1 MRSDSGSLNGSCPLA
16 PNVGP
21 DADDSAKAIS
31 ALHCLGIE
39 YPLGALLQ
47 TFELPTH
54 FQCFQ
59 HERNPSL
66 SANCNVLLG
75 LLHSSNPQVHAG
87 AVEKAAAFMT
97 NEWWSTE
104 GILRDKWV
112 RESRTSVNFSTLIPC
127 QHLSQWYPIML
138 ASQGLLRLLHLHG
151 KGMFPDISQNLL
163 NVKIPVTLFQMLLRT
178 LQSQRSDGSW
188 GPNGSR
194 EETAYAILALA
205 NLASLP
211 YTELLREQIH
221 TAITRGRK
229 SLSSRWEARDSILGS
244 DDFIWVGK
252 IGYGVEHVCRSY
264 TLAAMHVP
272 VPMYEAS
279 TVSSGAPP
287 VPVRSVEKFTKFYL
301 RLPMFSGYE
310 VWRVKAY
317 IIEGYMYLPEL
328 ARVRLD
334 VFDRDGMKED
344 PYFEYLPFSWTGPNG
359 MEETYASSQTIF
371 DMIVISMVNFQL
383 DEFFDIIVQKH
394 GESALSSL
402 RKIID
407 IMFNDLSKGILPQAL
422 LKGAQNGHSN
432 GKTSTNGS
440 VAHEEYNDS
449 YKEIYARIAHF
460 VNFVFTFPRIEH
472 ASENDKGQLRCEMK
486 IYLLAHTTQCEDN
499 VRLQA
504 QDSAELFLTP
514 RSSYLKWVRSTAADH
529 LSSQYAFAF
538 TTCLL
543 GHSMNKSSSLKEDY
557 FPTPEIK
564 YVAQDCSTHLSVICR
579 IYNDYGSLPRDR
591 QEKNLNA
598 VFFPEFEGQAKKKTD
613 VQLRQELARI
623 CDYERKCLKVALDE
637 LLQIAKKH
645 VSATRAKRIHEV
657 VRLFYN
663 ASEIYTEIYELRDIS
678 TPN

>member
-1 MRSDSGSLNGSCPLA
+1 MSVDAHAHVLLA

-31 ALHCLGIE
+31 ALQCLGVE
-39 YPLGALLQ
+39 YPLDALLQ

-66 SANCNVLLG
+66 SANCNVLLA
-75 LLHSSNPQVHAG
+75 LLHCSTPQSHAG
-87 AVEKAAAFMT
+87 AVEKAATFIA

-104 GILRDKWV
+104 GVLTDKWV
-112 RESRTSVNFSTLIPC
+112 RGSIASVLTSLLIPG

-138 ASQGLLRLLHLHG
+138 ASQGLLHLLHLHG
-151 KGMFPDISQNLL
+151 KGMFPELSQHLL
-163 NVKIPVTLFQMLLRT
+163 TVKIPVTLFQMVVRA

-188 GPNGSR
+188 GTNGSR
-194 EETAYAILALA
+194 EETAYAIVALA

-211 YTELLREQIH
+211 YTEIIRDQIE
-221 TAITRGRK
+221 TAISCGRK
-229 SLSSRWEARDSILGS
+229 SLSSRCIARDSMLGS

-264 TLAAMHVP
+264 ILAAMHVP
-272 VPMYEAS
+272 VPMYRPS

-287 VPVRSVEKFTKFYL
+287 VSAGSVENFTKFYL
-301 RLPMFSGYE
+301 RLPMFNAYE
-310 VWRVKAY
+310 AWRVKAWL
-317 IIEGYMYLPEL
+317 IEGYLYLPEL

-334 VFDRDGMKED
+334 VFDRVGMKED

-359 MEETYASSQTIF
+359 MEETYASAQTIF
-371 DMIVISMVNFQL
+371 DMIVISMVNFQM
-383 DEFFDIIVQKH
+383 DEFFDIVVQKH
-394 GESALSSL
+394 GESALSSM

-407 IMFNDLSKGILPQAL
+407 IMFDNLNKGMLPQAL
-422 LKGAQNGHSN
+422 PTVQNSLSN
-432 GKTSTNGS
+432 GKTITNG
-440 VAHEEYNDS
+440 ATTHEEYNDS
-449 YKEIYARIAHF
+449 YKEIHARIAHF
-460 VNFVFTFPRIEH
+460 VNFVFTFPQIEH

-486 IYLLAHTTQCEDN
+486 IYLLAHITQCEDN

-504 QDSAELFLTP
+504 QDSADLFLTP

-538 TTCLL
+538 ITCLL
-543 GHSMNKSSSLKEDY
+543 GHSYNKSSSLQEDY
-557 FPTPEIK
+557 FPTSEMK
-564 YVAQDCSTHLSVICR
+564 YVTQDCSTHLSVICR

-598 VFFPEFEGQAKKKTD
+598 VFFPEFEGRAKKKTD
-613 VQLRQELARI
+613 IQLRQELARI
-623 CDYERKCLKVALDE
+623 CEYERKCLKVSLDE
-637 LLQIAKKH
+637 LLRVAQKH
-645 VSATRAKRIHEV
+645 VGTSRGKRIHEV